1 MRTRGLLQVEY
12 WREFGFDHTH
22 KWISVPCVLCSYT
35 VESPKNLIWS
45 VDLDFI
51 KADEIRD
58 LLHDYGIGQEQPDDD
73 HVTLHM
79 QGGESVQYLSVS
91 MTGNDPNAVDG
102 AEQQSVTAEQLPSI
116 VEHLLNKLHH
126 NQMVLVPVGKWRS
139 IFDIVAFSLAEN
151 EEWQR
156 IDAAAS
162 VELNS
167 RDPLLANSGDLHL
180 LEELFKALL
189 RDSDSSDQG
198 LILITVGVPVMLEL
212 VPSVGL
218 RMSFGN
224 EAIASELREI
234 CAA

>member
-1 MRTRGLLQVEY
+1 M
-12 WREFGFDHTH
+12 
-22 KWISVPCVLCSYT
+22 
-35 VESPKNLIWS
+35 
-45 VDLDFI
+45 DFI
-51 KADEIRD
+51 KAEEIRD
-58 LLHDYGIGQEQPDDD
+58 LLHDYGIEQDRPDDD
-73 HVTLHM
+73 HVTLRM

-91 MTGNDPNAVDG
+91 ITGSDPDAPES
-102 AEQQSVTAEQLPSI
+102 AEQQTVTEDLLPSI

-126 NQMVLVPVGKWRS
+126 SQMVLVPVGKWRS

-212 VPSVGL
+212 VPGMGL

-224 EAIASELREI
+224 EAIAAEVREI

>member
-1 MRTRGLLQVEY
+1 
-12 WREFGFDHTH
+12 
-22 KWISVPCVLCSYT
+22 
-35 VESPKNLIWS
+35 
-45 VDLDFI
+45 LDFI

-58 LLHDYGIGQEQPDDD
+58 LLHDYGIEQEQPDDD
-73 HVTLHM
+73 HVTLRM
-79 QGGESVQYLSVS
+79 RGGESVQYLSVS
-91 MTGNDPNAVDG
+91 IGGTDSNAPDA
-102 AEQQSVTAEQLPSI
+102 AEHQSVTEEQLPSI
-116 VEHLLNKLHH
+116 VEHLLYKLHH

-151 EEWQR
+151 EDWQR

-167 RDPLLANSGDLHL
+167 RDPLLANAGDLHL

-189 RDSDSSDQG
+189 SDSDSSDQG

-212 VPSVGL
+212 VPNVGL

-224 EAIASELREI
+224 EAIASEVREI
-234 CAA
+234 CAV